1 LCARR
6 GRIWRQRLGDV
17 VRRVSWPVS
26 APSGLSSCRPASRTY
41 DRLIARYDAA
51 EESLD
56 RYVLG
61 AMSSLLRRWG
71 PIEKL
76 TG

>member
-1 LCARR
+1 
-6 GRIWRQRLGDV
+6 
-17 VRRVSWPVS
+17 VS